1 MFSYDSSKNEFLTK
15 DAIREIAPS
24 VFTEKADSTLNF
36 KALRSHSNRKG
47 Y

>member
-1 MFSYDSSKNEFLTK
+1 MFSYDSSKNEFLSK
-15 DAIREIAPS
+15 DEIREIAPS
-24 VFTEKADSTLNF
+24 VFTEKADSRSTS